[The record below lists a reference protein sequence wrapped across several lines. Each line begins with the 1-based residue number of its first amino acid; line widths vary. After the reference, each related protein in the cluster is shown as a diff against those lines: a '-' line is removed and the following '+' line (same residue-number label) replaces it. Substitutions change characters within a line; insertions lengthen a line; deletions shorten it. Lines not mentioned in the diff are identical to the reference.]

1 MRLLARFP
9 QAVGSKMI
17 ARVCASAFMA
27 LMLGAI
33 TAKAADRV
41 SVGTVG
47 NSSDA
52 GFFIAMDRG
61 YFAAEGLEVTFTP
74 FDGAQKMMAPIGQ
87 GELDV
92 GGGAASASLYN
103 SAARGIGIRI
113 VADRS
118 RMQAGY
124 LFQTLMVRK
133 ALVDSGRFRTYA
145 DLKGLKVALVAPGG
159 SPGSTLNEAAK
170 KAGIPYD
177 SIEKVFLAFPA
188 QVSAFT
194 NGAIDAS
201 LMIEPFA
208 TYLVNQG
215 VAVRFSSTE
224 DFYPDDQIGLVFF
237 SEKFLKE
244 RRAVG
249 ERFLR
254 AYVRALRD
262 YNDAVREGRF
272 STGPKG
278 EAVVAILA
286 RNLGMKEEQI
296 RGSYVQAISPDGK
309 PNVES
314 LRKDLQF
321 FIAQGEVTDA
331 KVDLDKILDLSL
343 VETAVKALGLYQ
355 PQRE

>member
-1 MRLLARFP
+1 MFAGRCAG
-9 QAVGSKMI
+9 AVI
-17 ARVCASAFMA
+17 A
-27 LMLGAI
+27 LMMGVVAALG
-33 TAKAADRV
+33 ADRV
-41 SVGTVG
+41 TVGTVG

-61 YFAAEGLEVTFTP
+61 YFAAEGLDVAFTP

-118 RMQAGY
+118 RMETGY

-133 ALVDSGRFRTYA
+133 ALIDSGRFKSYG

-159 SPGSTLNEAAK
+159 SPGSTLNEAAR

-177 SIEKVFLAFPA
+177 SIEKVFLPFPA

-208 TYLVNQG
+208 TYLVNQNA
-215 VAVRFSSTE
+215 AVRFASTE
-224 DFYPDDQIGLVFF
+224 DFYPGDQIGLVFF
-237 SEKFLKE
+237 SEKFLRE

-262 YNDAVREGRF
+262 YNDAVIDGRF
-272 STGPKG
+272 SSGPKG
-278 EAVVAILA
+278 EAVVAIMA

-296 RGSYVQAISPDGK
+296 RASYVQAISADGR

-343 VETAVKALGLYQ
+343 VEAAIKTLGPYQ
-355 PQRE
+355 ARKD

>member
-1 MRLLARFP
+1 MGRCAAIFLA
-9 QAVGSKMI
+9 I
-17 ARVCASAFMA
+17 ATVAGPS
-27 LMLGAI
+27 L
-33 TAKAADRV
+33 AADRV
-41 SVGTVG
+41 TVGTVG

-52 GFFIAMDRG
+52 GFFIAMDQG
-61 YFAAEGLEVTFTP
+61 YFAAEGLEVAFTP

-103 SAARGIGIRI
+103 SAARSIGIRI

-118 RMQAGY
+118 RMETGY

-133 ALVDSGRFRTYA
+133 ALIDSGRFKSYA

-159 SPGSTLNEAAK
+159 SPGSTLNEAAQ

-177 SIEKVFLAFPA
+177 SIDKVFLPFPA

-215 VAVRFSSTE
+215 VAVRFASTE
-224 DFYPDDQIGLVFF
+224 DFYPGDQIGLVFF

-244 RRAVG
+244 RRTIG

-262 YNDAVREGRF
+262 YNDAVVDGRF
-272 STGPKG
+272 STGAKG
-278 EAVVAILA
+278 EAVVKILA

-296 RGSYVQAISPDGK
+296 RSSYVQAISADGK

-331 KVDLDKILDLSL
+331 KVDLDKILELSL
-343 VETAVKALGLYQ
+343 VEAAARSLGPYQ
-355 PQRE
+355 PKKD